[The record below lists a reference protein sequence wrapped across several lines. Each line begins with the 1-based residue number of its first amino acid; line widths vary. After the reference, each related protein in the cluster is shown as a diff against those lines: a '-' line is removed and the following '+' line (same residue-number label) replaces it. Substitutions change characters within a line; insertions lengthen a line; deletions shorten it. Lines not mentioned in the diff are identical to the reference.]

1 MRKRKTHPA
10 TEPPNTRKSR
20 SKKSILGFALAGAA
34 GFCFDFGSLEGGA
47 EVEGAVGGG
56 KGTPEDGPS
65 DAPGTGIGGLL
76 PPKGGRPVGATEG
89 IPGEVGLVPRVGA
102 PTGAGTMPGFAAL
115 NLGAMPDWVAPLGA
129 GESEGTEGEL
139 QEQVKGL
146 RGSDCWDRAWC
157 RQCCRGRRSRR
168 PPGFGAPGGGGGVIA
183 AAGAGAGGAGEGA
196 LGGGGVA

>member
-102 PTGAGTMPGFAAL
+102 PTGAGTMPGFVAL

-129 GESEGTEGEL
+129 GESEGAAGAGEGEG
-139 QEQVKGL
+139 ESAGGGTPGAVTAGA
-146 RGSDCWDRAWC
+146 G
-157 RQCCRGRRSRR
+157 GVGG
-168 PPGFGAPGGGGGVIA
+168 PPGLGAPGGGIMA
-183 AAGAGAGGAGEGA
+183 AAGTGAGEGA
-196 LGGGGVA
+196 LGGGGGA

>member
-102 PTGAGTMPGFAAL
+102 PTGAGTMPGFVAL

-129 GESEGTEGEL
+129 GESEGTEG
-139 QEQVKGL
+139 G
-146 RGSDCWDRAWC
+146 
-157 RQCCRGRRSRR
+157 
-168 PPGFGAPGGGGGVIA
+168 
-183 AAGAGAGGAGEGA
+183 AAGAGEGVPGAVTVGTELGAAGAQGQEESEGLQGLVPRWRGNGCRWNGSWGAGEGA
-196 LGGGGVA
+196 LGGGGGA